1 MDEIIRMIQA
11 IDNTLGTIKT
21 DDSDGNWSKL
31 LGCRT
36 ACKNLIAALTKRK
49 EESEN
54 GDPD

>member
-11 IDNTLGTIKT
+11 IDTTLGTIKT
-21 DDSDGNWSKL
+21 DDTDGNWSKL
-31 LGCRT
+31 LGCRG
-36 ACKNLIAALTKRK
+36 ACKNLIAKLTKRK